1 MKGKKAHAL
10 LVATFILSGSLNA
23 QVVNGGFET
32 PAPPAGGYTLYT
44 SGNSFGGWDVIGT
57 GNVAVVSGSFVQN
70 GISFGAQSGA
80 AWLDLTGLS
89 NSASGVQQ
97 TIATTPGT
105 TYGVSFWVGNVVNPN
120 GIFGTTSTV
129 VNVNG
134 GTAFTA
140 QNSGG
145 AGSNS
150 LFWQQFTTSFVANSS
165 STTISFTNGDPS
177 SDNSNGLDNVSVSAQ
192 STVPEPASIAL
203 LGTGLIGLVPL
214 IRRKR

>member
-1 MKGKKAHAL
+1 MKTYAF
-10 LVATFILSGSLNA
+10 VFATFLLSGSLGA

-32 PAPPAGGYTLYT
+32 PAPPSGSYTLYN
-44 SGNSFGGWDVIGT
+44 SGGSIGGWDVVGT
-57 GNVAVVSGSFVQN
+57 GNVAVVSGSFAQN

-89 NSASGVQQ
+89 NSAAGVQQ
-97 TIATTPGT
+97 SIATSPGT
-105 TYGVSFWVGNVVNPN
+105 AYDVSFWVGNVVNPS

-134 GTAFTA
+134 GTSFTA
-140 QNSGG
+140 VNSGG
-145 AGSNS
+145 VGTNA
-150 LFWQQFTTSFVANSS
+150 LFWQQFTTSFVASS
-165 STTISFTNGDPS
+165 ASTTISFTNGDAS

-192 STVPEPASIAL
+192 STVPEPTSVAL
-203 LGTGLIGLVPL
+203 LATGLIGLVPM